1 MTALMVMG
9 MESERWNTLLAV
21 SSGHTAMQPVYTR
34 HLGKGQ
40 VTERRKP
47 IKYKTTGARCDA

>member
-1 MTALMVMG
+1 MTARMVMG
-9 MESERWNTLLAV
+9 MERERWNTLLAV

-34 HLGKGQ
+34 HLGKVR

-47 IKYKTTGARCDA
+47 INYKTTRSQM

>member
-47 IKYKTTGARCDA
+47 INYKTTRSQM